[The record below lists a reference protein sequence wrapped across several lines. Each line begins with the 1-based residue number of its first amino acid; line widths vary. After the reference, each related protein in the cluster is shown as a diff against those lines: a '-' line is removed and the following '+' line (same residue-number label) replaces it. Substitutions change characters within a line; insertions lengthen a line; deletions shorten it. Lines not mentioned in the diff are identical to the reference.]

1 MMATTIAR
9 FQWELPQQSS
19 CWNFVMAVAIIKP
32 SDAPIRQWKEFDD
45 MCIHVNPLVYSV
57 LLKGRYKKLD
67 VRKCHSIFK

>member
-1 MMATTIAR
+1 
-9 FQWELPQQSS
+9 
-19 CWNFVMAVAIIKP
+19 MAVAIIKP